1 MRLPIPPAIIS
12 AIFFINF
19 IEKMFYYF
27 IAEAVGFCLKF
38 LAMEEIG
45 FNIYREKGREP
56 IDAAMVMINNA

>member
-1 MRLPIPPAIIS
+1 
-12 AIFFINF
+12 
-19 IEKMFYYF
+19 MFYYF